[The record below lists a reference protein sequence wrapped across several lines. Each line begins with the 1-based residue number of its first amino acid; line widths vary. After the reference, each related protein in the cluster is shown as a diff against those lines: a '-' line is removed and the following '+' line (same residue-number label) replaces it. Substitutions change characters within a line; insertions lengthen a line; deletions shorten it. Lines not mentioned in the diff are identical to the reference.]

1 MATQLDTLMS
11 TTLAGAVGASTETAA
26 GSQGGQAFERAVFTA
41 LEAIHPWEHC
51 AGPDH
56 FDMELDLVG
65 KSGTHYEF
73 DGAFLTH
80 ETLYVVETKK
90 VGLLGRQHVGIFVHK
105 LLDVLLAMGDTYS
118 AIAIKP
124 ILISGGPKVSLAAW
138 LHAIS
143 WGVLLVS
150 AQRPTPF
157 AVMAHLESLPRT
169 SDAAEL
175 YEECDQLAHRIW
187 RPMDRLVYPSEPHS
201 LIYHIATDRILE
213 RDECQQLLDAWQ
225 RCVERLPKP

>member
-1 MATQLDTLMS
+1 MATQLDTLVS
-11 TTLAGAVGASTETAA
+11 TTLAGAVRLSA
-26 GSQGGQAFERAVFTA
+26 GSGGGSRGGQVFEQAVYGA
-41 LEAIHPWEHC
+41 LETLHPWEHC

-56 FDMELDLVG
+56 FDMALDLVG

-80 ETLYVVETKK
+80 EALYVVEAKK

-105 LLDVLLAMGDTYS
+105 LLDVLLATDDTYR

-124 ILISGGPKVSLAAW
+124 ILITGGPKVSLAAW

-143 WGVLLVS
+143 WGILLVS
-150 AQRPTPF
+150 AERPTPLEI
-157 AVMAHLESLPRT
+157 MAQLESLPQT
-169 SDAAEL
+169 HDTADLHAEC
-175 YEECDQLAHRIW
+175 EQLAHRIW
-187 RPMDRLVYPSEPHS
+187 RPIDRLVYPSEPHS

-213 RDECQQLLDAWQ
+213 RDESQQLLNAWQ
-225 RCVERLPKP
+225 HYVERFPRS